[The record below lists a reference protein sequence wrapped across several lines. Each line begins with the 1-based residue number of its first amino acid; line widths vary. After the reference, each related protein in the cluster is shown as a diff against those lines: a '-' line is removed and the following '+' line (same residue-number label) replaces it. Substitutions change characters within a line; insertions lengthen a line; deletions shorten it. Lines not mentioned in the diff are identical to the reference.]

1 MSTKHVLRNKIA
13 IVTGAS
19 RGIGKGI
26 ATELALQGACV
37 YVTGRTKV
45 SSKTYPGSLDDAD
58 NEINAQ
64 VKSINGCGRCEG
76 LLCNHSDD
84 EQTKAVFSAKLSL
97 CCVVVIPTF
106 LQLLRKLNFYGGGIV

>member
-45 SSKTYPGSLDDAD
+45 SSKTYPGSLYDAA
-58 NEINAQ
+58 NEIKAEATRTLEVNRDDVQ
-64 VKSINGCGRCEG
+64 ERIQEIYGEYSGRR
-76 LLCNHSDD
+76 D
-84 EQTKAVFSAKLSL
+84 ELIQ
-97 CCVVVIPTF
+97 
-106 LQLLRKLNFYGGGIV
+106 